1 LKYFFL
7 KAFCGPFAQLNPVYI
22 DQILAT
28 FRMPQSLG
36 IVGGRPDSSLYFVGA
51 QGGELLYLDPHQVQQ
66 AATGNEDWWTFRCD
80 VLRTLYINAI
90 DPSLALGFYCK
101 GIADFNDLCLRLSE
115 MESTHICS
123 PLICVRKCAE
133 GAIGEDSPQRW
144 EDDEDEDAYF
154 TDEKSVL
161 DTTSISS
168 SEDIDVGGSVDG
180 IIVDEGVDKTN
191 VEAFVE
197 GETPR
202 QTPDALPHRSL
213 HPTVDLNGG
222 ANDGEETKIDSENL
236 LRQASSVRSAW
247 ELI

>member
-1 LKYFFL
+1 M
-7 KAFCGPFAQLNPVYI
+7 Q
-22 DQILAT
+22 
-28 FRMPQSLG
+28 R
-36 IVGGRPDSSLYFVGA
+36 
-51 QGGELLYLDPHQVQQ
+51 

-115 MESTHICS
+115 MESTHISS

-133 GAIGEDSPQRW
+133 GVIEENCPQCW
-144 EDDEDEDAYF
+144 EEDDEDEEDEEEYF
-154 TDEKSVL
+154 TDEKSVA
-161 DTTSISS
+161 DTNSISS
-168 SEDIDVGGSVDG
+168 SEGIDVGGSVDG

-191 VEAFVE
+191 DEAFVDDE
-197 GETPR
+197 NDESHLPPR
-202 QTPDALPHRSL
+202 QTL
-213 HPTVDLNGG
+213 DLNGG
-222 ANDGEETKIDSENL
+222 ANDESEETKIDIDSENL

>member
-1 LKYFFL
+1 
-7 KAFCGPFAQLNPVYI
+7 
-22 DQILAT
+22 
-28 FRMPQSLG
+28 MG

-51 QGGELLYLDPHQVQQ
+51 QGGELLYLDPHQVQR
-66 AATGNEDWWTFRCD
+66 AATSNEDWWTFRCD

-101 GIADFNDLCLRLSE
+101 GIADFNDLCLRLRE
-115 MESTHICS
+115 MESTHISS

-133 GAIGEDSPQRW
+133 GVNMEENSPQCW
-144 EDDEDEDAYF
+144 EDEDDEDEDEDEYF

-168 SEDIDVGGSVDG
+168 SEGINVGGSVDG
-180 IIVDEGVDKTN
+180 IIVDEGVDRTN
-191 VEAFVE
+191 GEAFID
-197 GETPR
+197 GDNDDSYIPPDCR
-202 QTPDALPHRSL
+202 QTPDTLPQRSL
-213 HPTVDLNGG
+213 HPTSDLNGE
-222 ANDGEETKIDSENL
+222 ANDESEETKIDKDSENL